1 MEVTPCYTAASFFL
15 TGLPR
20 MQQFSTIGIIGRR
33 DNRDIIDSLQVLTAF
48 LQRRA
53 NTSIVVDPAVSE
65 LLGAHAFTVCER
77 ESMGGSCQLVIVVG
91 GDGSMLKVAGTL
103 AEQGVPVVGIN
114 RGRLGFLTDIL
125 PEEIDYSL
133 EQILDG
139 HYKLE
144 SRFLLE
150 VGLRGKPAELH
161 LGSAMNDVVLHPGVA
176 AQMIEFELYI
186 DGQFVYNQASDGLI
200 VATPTGSTA
209 YSMSAGGPIMHPKLD
224 ALVLVPMYPHSLSSR
239 PIVVDSDSEVT
250 IVIGERHDT
259 TPQISCDGSVVYTTS
274 VGDVLTIRR
283 KTQELK
289 LLHPVDYDYYA
300 TCRSKLGWSH
310 RPGRT

>member
-1 MEVTPCYTAASFFL
+1 
-15 TGLPR
+15 
-20 MQQFSTIGIIGRR
+20 MQQFSSIGIISRR
-33 DNRDIIDSLQVLTAF
+33 DNRDIIDSLQALTGY
-48 LQRRA
+48 LQKRPGI
-53 NTSIVVDPAVSE
+53 SIVVDESVSE
-65 LLGAHAFTVCER
+65 LLGAHAFEICPRER
-77 ESMGGSCQLVIVVG
+77 MGSRCQLAIVIG
-91 GDGSMLKVAGTL
+91 GDGSMLKVASTL

-114 RGRLGFLTDIL
+114 RGRLGFLTDIV
-125 PEEIDYSL
+125 PEEIEHSL
-133 EQILDG
+133 DQILSG
-139 HYKLE
+139 KYKLE
-144 SRFLLE
+144 SRFLLD
-150 VGLRGKPAELH
+150 VGLARTDSLSP

-209 YSMSAGGPIMHPKLD
+209 YSMSAGGPIMHPRLD

-239 PIVVDSDSEVT
+239 PIVVGSNAEIT

-274 VGDVLTIRR
+274 VGDVLTIKR
-283 KTQELK
+283 KPQQLQ
-289 LLHPVDYDYYA
+289 LVHPVDYDYYA

-310 RPGRT
+310 RPGKA

>member
-1 MEVTPCYTAASFFL
+1 
-15 TGLPR
+15 

-33 DNRDIIDSLQVLTAF
+33 DNRDIVDSLHALTDF
-48 LQRRA
+48 LQARPA
-53 NTSIVVDPAVSE
+53 TSIVVDESVSG
-65 LLGAHAFTVCER
+65 LLGQHPFEVCHR
-77 ESMGGSCQLVIVVG
+77 DRMGGRCQLVIVVG
-91 GDGSMLKVAGTL
+91 GDGSMLKAAGTL
-103 AEQGVPVVGIN
+103 AEQGLPVVGIN

-125 PEEIDYSL
+125 PEEIEQALGPIL
-133 EQILDG
+133 EG
-139 HYKLE
+139 RYKLE
-144 SRFLLE
+144 NRFLLE
-150 VGLRGKPAELH
+150 VDLRSKEGTRQ
-161 LGSAMNDVVLHPGVA
+161 LGIAMNDVVLHPGVA
-176 AQMIEFELYI
+176 AQMIEFELCI

-239 PIVVDSDSEVT
+239 PIVVDSDSEIS
-250 IVIGERHDT
+250 IVVGERHDT
-259 TPQISCDGSVVYTTS
+259 TPQISCDGTVVHTTR

-283 KTQELK
+283 TARELK

-310 RPGRT
+310 RPGRA